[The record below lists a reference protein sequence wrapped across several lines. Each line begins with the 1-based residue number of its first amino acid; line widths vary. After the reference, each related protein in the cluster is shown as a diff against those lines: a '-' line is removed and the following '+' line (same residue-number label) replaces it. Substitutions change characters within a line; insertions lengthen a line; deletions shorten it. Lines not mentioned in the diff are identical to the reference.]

1 MSMDKTEGESPA
13 MDEIEESSMYK
24 RDAAKNIFCI
34 QQTNFILTNERKKDV
49 VNCIKYSKSR
59 KINAFKTFFLK
70 EFLKAFWEYFLNSH

>member
-49 VNCIKYSKSR
+49 VN
-59 KINAFKTFFLK
+59 
-70 EFLKAFWEYFLNSH
+70 